1 MAGWWCAGGT
11 FRRKGSALE
20 RRERRSRRFSCRLP
34 VFGVW
39 TLAALV
45 IATAAAEA
53 RPERIRA
60 GHPYYS
66 DDFSLE
72 GVVRDLAGEK
82 NYEEVYQA
90 YRYYEAV
97 YDDRDRVV
105 SFKQVERGE
114 VVREDRYRYV
124 GDAAVP
130 VEHIVETPGHPAETT
145 RLDPAE

>member
-1 MAGWWCAGGT
+1 V
-11 FRRKGSALE
+11 FSLSA
-20 RRERRSRRFSCRLP
+20 
-34 VFGVW
+34 W
-39 TLAALV
+39 ALAALLF
-45 IATAAAEA
+45 ATAAAEA

-114 VVREDRYRYV
+114 VVREDRYRYA
-124 GDAAVP
+124 GDAALP
-130 VEHIVETPGHPAETT
+130 VEHIVETPGRPAEST
-145 RLDPAE
+145 RLDPPE